1 MNDSHNEICWSKTL
15 STLCRGF
22 KNFLKKSRVHSD
34 ITAVKPTHKI
44 TCTLA
49 QNSIDR

>member
-1 MNDSHNEICWSKTL
+1 MENLLEWN
-15 STLCRGF
+15 F
-22 KNFLKKSRVHSD
+22 KYTMQRFNKFPKKSRAHWD

-49 QNSIDR
+49 QISKDR

>member
-1 MNDSHNEICWSKTL
+1 MNDSQNENL
-15 STLCRGF
+15 SNLRGF
-22 KNFLKKSRVHSD
+22 KNFLKNSRVHLD
-34 ITAVKPTHKI
+34 PTAVKHKI